1 MPGQDKTKY
10 KKSSTKDNRDQA
22 NEFASVKKKNK
33 IKQANEF
40 SGTGKSSKRSQV
52 NEFSGLGKKKEPIK
66 QANEFSGTSKT
77 SKTSKT
83 GGSKTK
89 PKVVTPAMIKAKG
102 FTTLRDYLNN
112 EQGLKRR
119 DGKKVVKTT
128 KTNKTSDDK
137 KTKKIVKNNISAKA
151 SNDAQS
157 TQKVISKK
165 TQTDFKK
172 SGAFKGTDEAP
183 GDNKKAKK
191 KSSFFDSIGS
201 GIKKAVKETKRNFEG
216 DFKKKTGKYKLI
228 SKGTSN
234 IIGSK
239 NFVSDKKKKK

>member
-40 SGTGKSSKRSQV
+40 SGTGKSSKRAQV
-52 NEFSGLGKKKEPIK
+52 NEFSGLGKKKETIK

-83 GGSKTK
+83 GNNKTK

-102 FTTLRDYLNN
+102 FTSLRDYLNN

-119 DGKKVVKTT
+119 DGKKVEKTT
-128 KTNKTSDDK
+128 NTTNTTKKSSLVQPPKRAPRGANKIVSSMKSSNAGVDGGSSQVNKT
-137 KTKKIVKNNISAKA
+137 KA
-151 SNDAQS
+151 
-157 TQKVISKK
+157 
-165 TQTDFKK
+165 
-172 SGAFKGTDEAP
+172 
-183 GDNKKAKK
+183 AKK

-201 GIKKAVKETKRNFEG
+201 GIKKAVKETKRNLEG
-216 DFKKKTGKYKLI
+216 DFKKKTGRYKLI
-228 SKGTSN
+228 STGKT
-234 IIGSK
+234 
-239 NFVSDKKKKK
+239 NFNKKKK

>member
-10 KKSSTKDNRDQA
+10 KKSSTKENRDQA

-83 GGSKTK
+83 GSSKTK

-112 EQGLKRR
+112 EKGLTRK
-119 DGKKVVKTT
+119 DKKPVVKTT
-128 KTNKTSDDK
+128 KTSDDK
-137 KTKKIVKNNISAKA
+137 KTKTSVVQPPRRAPRGANKIVSSMKS
-151 SNDAQS
+151 SNTGIDGGS
-157 TQKVISKK
+157 SEVNKV
-165 TQTDFKK
+165 
-172 SGAFKGTDEAP
+172 
-183 GDNKKAKK
+183 KAKK

-216 DFKKKTGKYKLI
+216 DFKKKTGRYKLI
-228 SKGTSN
+228 STGKT
-234 IIGSK
+234 
-239 NFVSDKKKKK
+239 NFNKKKK

>member
-1 MPGQDKTKY
+1 MPGRDKIKKSGSDFGDGFIPKKKDKSDFSGPNKGPRNKSDFANKNKSKTKIAERND
-10 KKSSTKDNRDQA
+10 KSD
-22 NEFASVKKKNK
+22 
-33 IKQANEF
+33 F
-40 SGTGKSSKRSQV
+40 SGGNKFT
-52 NEFSGLGKKKEPIK
+52 P
-66 QANEFSGTSKT
+66 
-77 SKTSKT
+77 KT

-102 FTTLRDYLNN
+102 FTTLRDYLNDRD
-112 EQGLKRR
+112 GKKRR
-119 DGKKVVKTT
+119 DGKKVVLIPGKT
-128 KTNKTSDDK
+128 KTA
-137 KTKKIVKNNISAKA
+137 KTKTAKT

-172 SGAFKGTDEAP
+172 SGAFKGTDAAP
-183 GDNKKAKK
+183 QDNKKAKK

-201 GIKKAVKETKRNFEG
+201 GIKKAIKETKRNAEG
-216 DFKKKTGKYKLI
+216 DFKKKTGRYKLI

-239 NFVSDKKKKK
+239 KFVSDKKKKK

>member
-40 SGTGKSSKRSQV
+40 SGTGKSSKRAQV
-52 NEFSGLGKKKEPIK
+52 NEFSGLGKKKETIK

-77 SKTSKT
+77 SKTKVQPPKLRPKNLKKKEKNSDSKK
-83 GGSKTK
+83 SKI
-89 PKVVTPAMIKAKG
+89 VTEKMLADSP
-102 FTTLRDYLNN
+102 FTSLRDYLNN
-112 EQGLKRR
+112 RDGKKRR
-119 DGKKVVKTT
+119 DGKKVELKSGKT
-128 KTNKTSDDK
+128 KTAKM
-137 KTKKIVKNNISAKA
+137 SAKA

-172 SGAFKGTDEAP
+172 SGAFKGTDGAP
-183 GDNKKAKK
+183 GDNKKPKIK
-191 KSSFFDSIGS
+191 RKS
-201 GIKKAVKETKRNFEG
+201 
-216 DFKKKTGKYKLI
+216 
-228 SKGTSN
+228 TSN
-234 IIGSK
+234 IIGNK

>member
-10 KKSSTKDNRDQA
+10 KKSSTKENRDQA

-83 GGSKTK
+83 GSSKTK

-112 EQGLKRR
+112 EKGLTRK
-119 DGKKVVKTT
+119 DKKPVVKTT
-128 KTNKTSDDK
+128 KTSDDK
-137 KTKKIVKNNISAKA
+137 KTKTFKVVQPPRRAPRGANKIVSSMKS
-151 SNDAQS
+151 SNTGIDGGS
-157 TQKVISKK
+157 SEVNKV
-165 TQTDFKK
+165 
-172 SGAFKGTDEAP
+172 
-183 GDNKKAKK
+183 KAKK

-201 GIKKAVKETKRNFEG
+201 GIKKAVKETKRNFSG
-216 DFKKKTGKYKLI
+216 DFKKKTGRYKLI
-228 SKGTSN
+228 STGKT
-234 IIGSK
+234 
-239 NFVSDKKKKK
+239 NFNKKKK

>member
-1 MPGQDKTKY
+1 MPIIIKPKY

-102 FTTLRDYLNN
+102 FTTLRDYLNDRD
-112 EQGLKRR
+112 GKKRR
-119 DGKKVVKTT
+119 DGKKVVKL
-128 KTNKTSDDK
+128 KSG
-137 KTKKIVKNNISAKA
+137 KTKSAKT

-201 GIKKAVKETKRNFEG
+201 GIKKAIKTTGDNFKG

>member
-10 KKSSTKDNRDQA
+10 KKSSTKENRDQA

-83 GGSKTK
+83 GGNKTK
-89 PKVVTPAMIKAKG
+89 PKVITPAMIKAKG

-112 EQGLKRR
+112 EKGLTRK
-119 DGKKVVKTT
+119 DKKPVVKTT
-128 KTNKTSDDK
+128 KTSDDK
-137 KTKKIVKNNISAKA
+137 KTKTFKVVQPPRRAPRGANKIVSSMKS
-151 SNDAQS
+151 SNTGIDGGS
-157 TQKVISKK
+157 SEVNKV
-165 TQTDFKK
+165 
-172 SGAFKGTDEAP
+172 
-183 GDNKKAKK
+183 KAKK

-216 DFKKKTGKYKLI
+216 DFKKKTGRYKLI
-228 SKGTSN
+228 STGKT
-234 IIGSK
+234 
-239 NFVSDKKKKK
+239 NFNKKKK

>member
-10 KKSSTKDNRDQA
+10 KKSSTKENRDQA

-83 GGSKTK
+83 GSSKTK

-112 EQGLKRR
+112 EKGLTRK
-119 DGKKVVKTT
+119 DKKPVVKTT
-128 KTNKTSDDK
+128 KTTKTTKTSDDK
-137 KTKKIVKNNISAKA
+137 KTKTSKVVQPPIRAPRGANKIVSSMKS
-151 SNDAQS
+151 SNTGIDGGS
-157 TQKVISKK
+157 SEVNKV
-165 TQTDFKK
+165 
-172 SGAFKGTDEAP
+172 
-183 GDNKKAKK
+183 KAKK

-201 GIKKAVKETKRNFEG
+201 GIKKAVKETKRNFSG
-216 DFKKKTGKYKLI
+216 DSKKKTGRYKLI
-228 SKGTSN
+228 NKGTSN

-239 NFVSDKKKKK
+239 NFVSDKKKKKK

>member
-1 MPGQDKTKY
+1 MPIIIKPKY

-83 GGSKTK
+83 GSSKTK

-112 EQGLKRR
+112 EKGLTRK
-119 DGKKVVKTT
+119 DKKPVVKTT
-128 KTNKTSDDK
+128 KTSDDK
-137 KTKKIVKNNISAKA
+137 KTKTFKVVQPPRRAPRGANKIVSSMKS
-151 SNDAQS
+151 SNTGIDGGS
-157 TQKVISKK
+157 SEVNKV
-165 TQTDFKK
+165 
-172 SGAFKGTDEAP
+172 
-183 GDNKKAKK
+183 KAKK

-201 GIKKAVKETKRNFEG
+201 GIKKAVKETKRNFSG
-216 DFKKKTGKYKLI
+216 DFKKKTGRYKPI
-228 SKGTSN
+228 NKGTSN

-239 NFVSDKKKKK
+239 NFVSDKKKKKK